1 MKHFFTLIELLV
13 VIAIIAI
20 LVALLMP
27 LLSKARKAGQAASC
41 QNNLKQQGLAV
52 FAYAMDYKDNYPA
65 VFDTKGNPTAQYVS
79 ALLNP
84 YLNGKVIQSNQYNY
98 FNPFVV
104 GTYPGSKAF
113 YCPSRDNTQ
122 TGVHYSDYG
131 AKHGAWWPDDNNG
144 WVKIKVSLLK
154 KPSVSILRLDTV
166 RSIGVDYGA
175 VNIDYVHQIH
185 YRHRN
190 RSNALYFDGHVST
203 FANPPG
209 MTNGNIGD
217 FMKIE

>member
-1 MKHFFTLIELLV
+1 MKHSFTLIELLI

-20 LVALLMP
+20 LAALLMP
-27 LLSKARKAGQAASC
+27 ALDKARKAGQAASC
-41 QNNLKQQGLAV
+41 QSNMKQQGLAV

-65 VFDTKGNPTAQYVS
+65 VFNTEGNPTAQYVP

-104 GTYPGSKAF
+104 GTYPGSKTF
-113 YCPSRDNTQ
+113 YCPGRDNRSAALQ
-122 TGVHYSDYG
+122 YSDYG
-131 AKHGAWWPDDNNG
+131 AKHDAWWSGDDNG
-144 WVKIKVSLLK
+144 WIKIKVSLLK

-166 RSIGVDYGA
+166 RSIGVDYGS
-175 VNIDYVHQIH
+175 VNFTYVHQIH

-190 RSNALYFDGHVST
+190 RSNVLYFDGHVST

-209 MTNGNIGD
+209 MTNGNIRD

>member
-1 MKHFFTLIELLV
+1 MKCRFTLIELLI

-20 LVALLMP
+20 LAALLMP
-27 LLSKARKAGQAASC
+27 ALDKARKAGQAASC
-41 QNNLKQQGLAV
+41 QSNMKQQGLAV

-65 VFDTKGNPTAQYVS
+65 VFNTEGNPTAQYVP

-104 GTYPGSKAF
+104 GTYPGSKTF
-113 YCPSRDNTQ
+113 YCPRRDNRSAALQ
-122 TGVHYSDYG
+122 YSDYG
-131 AKHGAWWPDDNNG
+131 AKHESWWPGDVTG

-166 RSIGVDYGA
+166 RSIGVDYGS
-175 VNIDYVHQIH
+175 VNFSYVHQIH

-190 RSNALYFDGHVST
+190 RSNVLYFDGHVST

>member
-1 MKHFFTLIELLV
+1 MKCRFTLIELLV

-20 LVALLMP
+20 LAALLMP
-27 LLSKARKAGQAASC
+27 ALDKARKAGQAASC
-41 QNNLKQQGLAV
+41 QSNMKQQGLAV

-65 VFDTKGNPTAQYVS
+65 NSATSPTAGYVP
-79 ALLNP
+79 AFLNP
-84 YLNGKVIQSNQYNY
+84 YLTNGKVVQSSNYNY

-104 GTYPGSKAF
+104 KTSLASKAF
-113 YCPSRDNTQ
+113 YCPSRDNPATAVQ
-122 TGVHYSDYG
+122 HSDYG
-131 AKHGAWWPDDNNG
+131 AKHVAWVPGDENG
-144 WVKIKVSLLK
+144 WVKIKVSTLK
-154 KPSVSILRLDTV
+154 KPSVSILRLDTIYG
-166 RSIGVDYGA
+166 IGVNYGA
-175 VNIDYVHQIH
+175 VNFDYVHQIH

-209 MTNGNIGD
+209 MTNGNIRS

>member
-20 LVALLMP
+20 LAALLMP
-27 LLSKARKAGQAASC
+27 VLDKARKAGQAASC
-41 QNNLKQQGLAV
+41 QSNMKQQGLAV

-65 VFDTKGNPTAQYVS
+65 NSATSPTAGYVP
-79 ALLNP
+79 AFLNP
-84 YLNGKVIQSNQYNY
+84 YLTNGKVVSSFYYNN

-104 GTYPGSKAF
+104 KTSPASKAF
-113 YCPSRDNTQ
+113 YCPSRDNVRITVQ
-122 TGVHYSDYG
+122 HSDYG
-131 AKHGAWWPDDNNG
+131 AKHGAWWSGDVNG

-154 KPSVSILRLDTV
+154 KPSVSLLRLDTIY
-166 RSIGVDYGA
+166 SIGVDYGA

>member
-1 MKHFFTLIELLV
+1 MVIV

-20 LVALLMP
+20 LAALLMP
-27 LLSKARKAGQAASC
+27 VLDKARKAGQAASC

-65 VFDTKGNPTAQYVS
+65 VFNTEGNPTAQYVPV
-79 ALLNP
+79 LLNP
-84 YLNGKVIQSNQYNY
+84 YMNGKTVPNSTF
-98 FNPFVV
+98 FNPFIVK
-104 GTYPGSKAF
+104 TSPASKAF

-122 TGVHYSDYG
+122 TGVQYSDYG

-209 MTNGNIGD
+209 MTNGNIRD

>member
-1 MKHFFTLIELLV
+1 MKCRFTLIELLV

-20 LVALLMP
+20 LAALLMP
-27 LLSKARKAGQAASC
+27 ALDKARKAGQAASC
-41 QNNLKQQGLAV
+41 QSNMKQQGLAV

-65 VFDTKGNPTAQYVS
+65 VFNTEGNPTAQYVP

-104 GTYPGSKAF
+104 GTYPGSKVF
-113 YCPSRDNTQ
+113 YCPGRDNRSPALQ
-122 TGVHYSDYG
+122 YSDYG
-131 AKHGAWWPDDNNG
+131 AKHESWWPGDVNG

-166 RSIGVDYGA
+166 RSIGVDYGS
-175 VNIDYVHQIH
+175 VNFTYVHQIH

-209 MTNGNIGD
+209 MTNANIRNY
-217 FMKIE
+217 MKIE